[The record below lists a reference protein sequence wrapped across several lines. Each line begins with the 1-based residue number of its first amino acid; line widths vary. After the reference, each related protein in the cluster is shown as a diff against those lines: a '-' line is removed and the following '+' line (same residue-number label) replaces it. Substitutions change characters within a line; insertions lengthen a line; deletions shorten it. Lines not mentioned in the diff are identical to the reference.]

1 MISLHVLGES
11 SAQKVDSRRCSCS
24 SLSQANLSLGVSRL
38 VGKFPGSSRE
48 CAQEITRKRVGRA
61 RGSGAGETGRGIAD
75 RGSHRNRPV

>member
-1 MISLHVLGES
+1 MLRG
-11 SAQKVDSRRCSCS
+11 